1 MDPGSL
7 PDNANLDQL
16 RELLAGLG
24 GMLPNGDLLG
34 WASPGDL
41 ATVPDEVFGVVRDA
55 GLLADGNPSQRVTVR
70 PDAAARRSLL
80 GNGDPGQR
88 VSVPTDAAALMGL
101 LWEVDEPAVIELL
114 TGLAGSHA
122 PPTAATLRGR
132 AAGHLHG
139 NGPPD
144 RS

>member
-1 MDPGSL
+1 
-7 PDNANLDQL
+7 
-16 RELLAGLG
+16 
-24 GMLPNGDLLG
+24 MLPNGDLLG